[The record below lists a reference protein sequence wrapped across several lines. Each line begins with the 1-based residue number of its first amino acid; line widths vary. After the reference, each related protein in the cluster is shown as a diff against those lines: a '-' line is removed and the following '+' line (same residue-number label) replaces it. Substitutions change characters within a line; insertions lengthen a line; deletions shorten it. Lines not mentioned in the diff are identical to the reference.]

1 MFPSSSN
8 LSPTQ
13 TKEAAE
19 STGKQDW
26 AQIELADGR
35 HLRTRLVVRTLFLLL
50 CGICAAATCN
60 NGLPE
65 ICGIVIYFP
74 TPTHY

>member
-1 MFPSSSN
+1 MNPAQVKSVMFPFSSN

-19 STGKQDW
+19 SNGKQDW

-35 HLRTRLVVRTLFLLL
+35 RLRTRLVVRT
-50 CGICAAATCN
+50 
-60 NGLPE
+60 
-65 ICGIVIYFP
+65 
-74 TPTHY
+74 